1 MRSPRATFGFLAAFV
16 GVFLF
21 CATAPAQAP
30 AKSVAGPAARSEDKG
45 YTLPKVAAL
54 RNWTGDLDGMVK
66 RRIIRIVTTYSKT
79 FYFVDRGVQRGLA
92 YDLGQLLEAE
102 INKKRKTKNIRMHV
116 LYVPVNRN
124 DIIPAL
130 VEGRGD
136 VAMANLTITP
146 ERRKQVDFTNAT
158 THDVSEIVV
167 TGPGA
172 EPIANVQDLAGKE
185 VYIRKSSS
193 FYESIE
199 QLNAELAKAGKAP
212 VKVRLAPETLESE
225 DILEMVNAGLVKVT
239 IADAH
244 IAVFWKQIFPKLTLH
259 PDVAVRTGGE
269 IGWMLRKDSP
279 KLKAELDAFLARFP
293 EGSARRNVLLQKYL
307 KSTKWAKEAT
317 SGAEIAKFERTVEFF
332 RTYGD
337 RYDMDYLLMMAQGY
351 QESQL
356 NQEAKSPVGAIGVM
370 QVMPATG
377 KELAVGDITQIE
389 PNIHAGVKYMRFMM
403 DQFYANEPMDQLNKG
418 LFTFASYN
426 AGPGRMQQLRKLAAK
441 RGLDPNVWFNNV
453 EVIAAERIG
462 RETVTYVA
470 NIYKYYLA
478 YRMITEQREE
488 REKVKEGITQ
498 ERKQ

>member
-1 MRSPRATFGFLAAFV
+1 LLATFG

-21 CATAPAQAP
+21 CAVSLAQAP
-30 AKSVAGPAARSEDKG
+30 GKPAAAPAPPSKDKA

-66 RRIIRIVTTYSKT
+66 RRVIRILTAYSKT
-79 FYFVDRGVQRGLA
+79 FYFVDKGVQRGLA
-92 YDLGQLLEAE
+92 YDVGQLLEAE
-102 INKKRKTKNIRMHV
+102 INKKVKAKNIRVHV
-116 LYVPVNRN
+116 LYVPVAR
-124 DIIPAL
+124 DQIIPAL

-136 VAMANLTITP
+136 IAMANLTITP
-146 ERRKQVDFTNAT
+146 ERLKQVDFTKPT
-158 THDVSEIVV
+158 TTNVSEIVV

-172 EPIANVQDLAGKE
+172 EPIVSLEDLAGKE

-199 QLNAELAKAGKAP
+199 TLNAEFAKTGKSP
-212 VKVRLAPETLESE
+212 VKVRLAPETLETE
-225 DILEMVNAGLVKVT
+225 DILEMVNAGLVKAT

-279 KLKAELDAFLARFP
+279 QLKAALNAFVARFP
-293 EGSARRNVLLQKYL
+293 EGSAQRNVLLQKYL

-317 SGAEIAKFERTVEFF
+317 SEAEIAKFERLIEFF
-332 RTYGD
+332 RKYGD
-337 RYDMDYLLMMAQGY
+337 RYEMDYLLMMAQGY

-356 NQEAKSPVGAIGVM
+356 NHEAKSPVGAIGVM

-403 DQFYANEPMDQLNKG
+403 DQFYANEPMDRLNKG

-426 AGPGRMQQLRKLAAK
+426 AGPGRLQQLRKLATK
-441 RGLDPNVWFNNV
+441 RGLDPNIWFNNV
-453 EVIAAERIG
+453 ELIAAEKVG
-462 RETVTYVA
+462 RETVTYVS

-478 YRMITEQREE
+478 YRMIAEQREE
-488 REKVKEGITQ
+488 REKAKETA
-498 ERKQ
+498 KQGASQ

>member
-1 MRSPRATFGFLAAFV
+1 MSRIRFLGMLAVAV
-16 GVFLF
+16 LL
-21 CATAPAQAP
+21 ATAGHANSQAP
-30 AKSVAGPAARSEDKG
+30 AKPPAKPAAPSGQKESA
-45 YTLPKVAAL
+45 LPNVAK
-54 RNWTGDLDGMVK
+54 NKWTGDLDGMVK
-66 RRIIRIVTTYSKT
+66 RRQIRIITAYSKT

-92 YDLGQLLEAE
+92 YDIGQLIEKEL
-102 INKKRKTKNIRMHV
+102 NRKLKTKNIRVHV
-116 LYVPVNRN
+116 LYVPVARN

-130 VEGRGD
+130 LEGRGD

-146 ERRKQVDFTNAT
+146 ERLKQVDFTDPT
-158 THDVSEIVV
+158 YTDVSEIVV
-167 TGPGA
+167 TGSGA
-172 EPIANVQDLAGKE
+172 EPIASLQDLAGKE

-193 FYESIE
+193 FHESIE
-199 QLNAELAKAGKAP
+199 KLNAELTKAGKAP
-212 VKVRLAPETLESE
+212 VKVRLAPETLETE
-225 DILEMVNAGLVKVT
+225 DILEMVNAGLVKTT

-244 IAVFWKQIFPKLTLH
+244 IATFWKKIFPKLTLH

-269 IGWMLRKDSP
+269 IGWMLRQNSP
-279 KLKAELDAFLARFP
+279 QLKAGLNRVVAHYA
-293 EGSARRNVLLQKYL
+293 EGSAPRNMLLQKYL

-317 SGAEIAKFERTVEFF
+317 SGEEIAKFERLVQFF

-337 RYDMDYLLMMAQGY
+337 RYDLDYLLVMAQGY

-356 NQEAKSPVGAIGVM
+356 NQDAKSPVGAIGVM

-377 KELAVGDITQIE
+377 KDLAVGDITQVE

-426 AGPGRMQQLRKLAAK
+426 AGPGRVQQLRKLAAK
-441 RGLDPNVWFNNV
+441 RGLDPNLWFNNV
-453 EVIAAERIG
+453 ELIAAEKVG

-478 YRMITEQREE
+478 YKMVTEQREE
-488 REKVKEGITQ
+488 REKAKETVKQGAA
-498 ERKQ
+498 K

>member
-1 MRSPRATFGFLAAFV
+1 MKNSIVTFGFLGAVA
-16 GVFLF
+16 GVLLC
-21 CATAPAQAP
+21 CATSLAQAP
-30 AKSVAGPAARSEDKG
+30 SKSPSAPATSSGQGD
-45 YTLPKVAAL
+45 YTLPNVAK
-54 RNWTGDLDGMVK
+54 RSWIGDLDGMIK
-66 RRIIRIVTTYSKT
+66 RRQIRILTAYSKT
-79 FYFVDRGVQRGLA
+79 FYFVDKGVQRGLA
-92 YDLGQLLEAE
+92 YDIGQLLEAE
-102 INKKRKTKNIRMHV
+102 LNKKFKTKNIRVHV
-116 LYVPVNRN
+116 LYVPVAR
-124 DIIPAL
+124 DQIIPAL
-130 VEGRGD
+130 LEGRGD

-146 ERRKQVDFTNAT
+146 ERLKQVDFTNPTARN
-158 THDVSEIVV
+158 VSEIVV

-172 EPIANVQDLAGKE
+172 EPIATVQDLAGKE
-185 VYIRKSSS
+185 VYLRKSSS
-193 FYESIE
+193 FYESV
-199 QLNAELAKAGKAP
+199 QALNAEFAKAGKAP

-225 DILEMVNAGLVKVT
+225 DILEMVNAGLVKMT

-269 IGWMLRKDSP
+269 IGWMIRKDSP
-279 KLKAELDAFLARFP
+279 QLKAELNAFAARFP
-293 EGSARRNVLLQKYL
+293 EGSAKRNMLLAKYL

-317 SGAEIAKFERTVEFF
+317 SETEIAKFEKTVAFF
-332 RTYGD
+332 RKYGD
-337 RYDMDYLLMMAQGY
+337 RYDMDYLLVMAQGY

-356 NQEAKSPVGAIGVM
+356 NQEAKSPVGAVGVM

-377 KELAVGDITQIE
+377 KELAVGDITQVE

-403 DQFYANEPMDQLNKG
+403 DQFYANEPMDRLNKG

-453 EVIAAERIG
+453 ELIAAEKIG

-478 YRMITEQREE
+478 YQMITEQHEE
-488 REKVKEGITQ
+488 REKAKESVKQGEG
-498 ERKQ
+498 K

>member
-1 MRSPRATFGFLAAFV
+1 MKNSLGAVGLVAAFA
-16 GVFLF
+16 GTLVFCPTSL
-21 CATAPAQAP
+21 AQAP
-30 AKSVAGPAARSEDKG
+30 AKPPAGKAAPSGQADYKLPNVTRRS
-45 YTLPKVAAL
+45 
-54 RNWTGDLDGMVK
+54 WTGDLDGMVK
-66 RRIIRIVTTYSKT
+66 RRQIRILTAYSKT

-92 YDLGQLLEAE
+92 YDIGQVIETNL
-102 INKKRKTKNIRMHV
+102 NKRLKTKNIRVHV
-116 LYVPVNRN
+116 LYIPVARN

-130 VEGRGD
+130 LEGRGD

-146 ERRKQVDFTNAT
+146 ERLKQVDFTDPT
-158 THDVSEIVV
+158 YTDVSEIVV

-172 EPIANVQDLAGKE
+172 EPIASVQDLAGKE

-199 QLNAELAKAGKAP
+199 KLNAEFAKAGKAP
-212 VKVRLAPETLESE
+212 VKVRLAPETFESE
-225 DILEMVNAGLVKVT
+225 DILEMVNAGLVRAT

-269 IGWMLRKDSP
+269 IGWMLRKNSP
-279 KLKAELDAFLARFP
+279 QLKTGLNRVVAHYS
-293 EGSARRNVLLQKYL
+293 EGSAQRNMLLQKYL

-317 SGAEIAKFERTVEFF
+317 SDEEIAKFERMVAFF

-356 NQEAKSPVGAIGVM
+356 NQDVKSPVGAVGVM

-377 KELAVGDITQIE
+377 KELAVGDISQIE

-403 DQFYANEPMDQLNKG
+403 DQFYANEPMDRLNKG

-426 AGPGRMQQLRKLAAK
+426 AGPGRMQQLRRLAAK
-441 RGLDPNVWFNNV
+441 SGLDPNVWFNNV
-453 EVIAAERIG
+453 ELIAAKKIG

-478 YRMITEQREE
+478 YQMITEQREE
-488 REKVKEGITQ
+488 REKAKGAVKEGVS
-498 ERKQ
+498 K

>member
-1 MRSPRATFGFLAAFV
+1 MRRIGFLMLLPVAWLIA
-16 GVFLF
+16 GVSY
-21 CATAPAQAP
+21 AQAP
-30 AKSVAGPAARSEDKG
+30 AKPPAKSAAPAGEKEYALPNVAK
-45 YTLPKVAAL
+45 

-66 RRIIRIVTTYSKT
+66 RRQIRILTAYSKT

-92 YDLGQLLEAE
+92 YDLGQIFETEL
-102 INKKRKTKNIRMHV
+102 NKKLKTKNIKVHV
-116 LYVPVNRN
+116 LYVPVDR
-124 DIIPAL
+124 DEIIPAL
-130 VEGRGD
+130 LEGRGD
-136 VAMANLTITP
+136 VAMANLTMTP
-146 ERRKQVDFTNAT
+146 ERLKQVDFTDPTVRN
-158 THDVSEIVV
+158 VSEIVV

-172 EPIANVQDLAGKE
+172 EPIGGVQDLSGKE

-193 FYESIE
+193 YYESIE
-199 QLNAELAKAGKAP
+199 KLNADLTKTGKAP

-239 IADAH
+239 IADSH
-244 IAVFWKQIFPKLTLH
+244 IAVFWKQVFPKLTLH
-259 PDVAVRTGGE
+259 PDVAVRTGAE
-269 IGWMLRKDSP
+269 IGWMLRKNSP
-279 KLKAELDAFLARFP
+279 QLRAELNAFATRFP
-293 EGSARRNVLLQKYL
+293 EGSARRNVLLHKYL
-307 KSTKWAKEAT
+307 KSTKWAKDAT
-317 SGAEIAKFERTVEFF
+317 SGEEIAKFERTVRFF

-337 RYDMDYLLMMAQGY
+337 RYDMDYLLMIAQGY

-403 DQFYANEPMDQLNKG
+403 DQFYANEPMDRLNKG

-453 EVIAAERIG
+453 ERIAAEKVG
-462 RETVTYVA
+462 RETVTYVS

-488 REKVKEGITQ
+488 REKAKESVKEGAG
-498 ERKQ
+498 K